1 MRAQQGAPT
10 PCKTGLSCDNDV
22 AATSMQHV
30 FACVA
35 LRLLA
40 GAATQLNCQRA
51 QHTRVPHAQR
61 PTGRL
66 QAGRRSRCAA
76 LHHAAPPRAAHLQ
89 RAVERPPGAV
99 PGEGGGE
106 AKQDVAHRGGH
117 QPARQQ
123 HGGRGAGAQ
132 HAAAHERQRGAQAGV
147 APSQPLGA
155 TAGAAGGGSSTAH
168 PTAQLRCQRARLPV
182 ALSAAARPAAG
193 GGGGRSVPAAAPLPP
208 GPPPCHRAHLTNLL
222 MP

>member
-10 PCKTGLSCDNDV
+10 PCKAGLSYDDDV
-22 AATSMQHV
+22 AGTGMQHGLV
-30 FACVA
+30 CVA
-35 LRLLA
+35 CACWLEQQPCSIASELS
-40 GAATQLNCQRA
+40 T
-51 QHTRVPHAQR
+51 HACPMR
-61 PTGRL
+61 SAP
-66 QAGRRSRCAA
+66 QAGCKQEGGHAA
-76 LHHAAPPRAAHLQ
+76 LCYAAHAAPRRAAHLQ

-147 APSQPLGA
+147 APSQPGGA
-155 TAGAAGGGSSTAH
+155 TAEAAGAGSSTAH

-182 ALSAAARPAAG
+182 ALSAAARPAAAG
-193 GGGGRSVPAAAPLPP
+193 GALRASSSTPPP
-208 GPPPCHRAHLTNLL
+208 GSRPCHRTHLTNLL